1 MGYDEHLPEESVKIS
16 KMFKISSSLPRKKSN
31 QKIDLTQDVIWAK
44 IFDDNLFVILNKKR
58 QLLISTD
65 GTNFSTYGPLKEFR
79 KGHVTCVTYF
89 ANVFATG
96 FSTGEVWLFF
106 TKGPHD
112 FHILDFDKPN
122 VTLKAGFDPITSLTL
137 GLGLSKEETIL
148 IGGSEKVTYV
158 FRI

>member
-1 MGYDEHLPEESVKIS
+1 MSYDEHLPEESVEIS
-16 KMFKISSSLPRKKSN
+16 KMIKISSSLP

-65 GTNFSTYGPLKEFR
+65 GTNFSTYGPLKDFR

-96 FSTGEVWLFF
+96 
-106 TKGPHD
+106 
-112 FHILDFDKPN
+112 
-122 VTLKAGFDPITSLTL
+122 
-137 GLGLSKEETIL
+137 
-148 IGGSEKVTYV
+148 
-158 FRI
+158 

>member
-1 MGYDEHLPEESVKIS
+1 MSYDEHLPEESVKIS
-16 KMFKISSSLPRKKSN
+16 KMFKISSSLP

-65 GTNFSTYGPLKEFR
+65 GTNFSTYGPLKDFR

-106 TKGPHD
+106 TKGQ
-112 FHILDFDKPN
+112 I
-122 VTLKAGFDPITSLTL
+122 I
-137 GLGLSKEETIL
+137 
-148 IGGSEKVTYV
+148 SEQKCGDLNFTKRQRNYC
-158 FRI
+158 

>member
-1 MGYDEHLPEESVKIS
+1 MSYDEHLPEESVKIS
-16 KMFKISSSLPRKKSN
+16 KMFKISSSLP

-65 GTNFSTYGPLKEFR
+65 GTNFSTYGPLKDFR

-106 TKGPHD
+106 TKGQIISEQKCG
-112 FHILDFDKPN
+112 ILDSESAN
-122 VTLKAGFDPITSLTL
+122 VHC
-137 GLGLSKEETIL
+137 
-148 IGGSEKVTYV
+148 
-158 FRI
+158 